1 MDAGILEHEGA
12 EFAGKDGTSS
22 TIKQGPTEFITIT
35 SPQTSTKRLQART
48 RSQVLTSLAIHG
60 ACIIALLAFVSA
72 VFLTPASGHMN
83 VDCDPNGNIQVR
95 NRNGNMYNTKSN
107 SYDGPDTNSWWDPSL
122 FLSITIGFGRLSF
135 SAAKGIDICWDF
147 LVGRVGQI
155 LLAVASYPILRRS
168 LACAMERRPVHVKT
182 YSSIAF
188 SGVSLSSLWAVLLE
202 AVRALRYGFR
212 GFPWI
217 ILAQIIAIA
226 YILGFA
232 TIVSVMTGY
241 STAFT
246 PWVTRP
252 DNQNRVAVSDL
263 SRPSFVITDGSRV
276 GLDDNHFVR
285 GSVQDHM
292 DLLTCMHWRARL
304 NRVYARLTPVTRQQ
318 FFPRRARH
326 SCLVRLRDAGSG
338 TSVDSLQFVHK
349 RFRSLQRFVPRRRF
363 C

>member
-1 MDAGILEHEGA
+1 MDATVLEDEGLG
-12 EFAGKDGTSS
+12 FAGKDDTSS
-22 TIKQGPTEFITIT
+22 TTKHRPTEFVTII
-35 SPQTSTKRLQART
+35 SPEALTKRLRARS

-60 ACIIALLAFVSA
+60 TCICALLAFVSA
-72 VFLTPASGHMN
+72 VFSSPAGSLSSFGRDKN
-83 VDCDPNGNIQVR
+83 VYCDPNGNILVSNQY
-95 NRNGNMYNTKSN
+95 GDIYDTKSN
-107 SYDGPDTNSWWDPSL
+107 SYDSPKTISWWDPSL
-122 FLSITIGFGRLSF
+122 FLSITIAFGKLSF
-135 SAAKGIDICWDF
+135 PAAKGIDVCWDF

-168 LACAMERRPVHVKT
+168 LACAMEQRPVHVKT

-202 AVRALRYGFR
+202 ATRSLSYGFR
-212 GFPWI
+212 AFRWI

-263 SRPSFVITDGSRV
+263 SRPPFVIVDGSRV
-276 GLDDNHFVR
+276 GLDDHHLVR
-285 GSVQDHM
+285 GSVSDHV
-292 DLLTCMHWRARL
+292 DLLTC
-304 NRVYARLTPVTRQQ
+304 T
-318 FFPRRARH
+318 
-326 SCLVRLRDAGSG
+326 
-338 TSVDSLQFVHK
+338 
-349 RFRSLQRFVPRRRF
+349 
-363 C
+363 